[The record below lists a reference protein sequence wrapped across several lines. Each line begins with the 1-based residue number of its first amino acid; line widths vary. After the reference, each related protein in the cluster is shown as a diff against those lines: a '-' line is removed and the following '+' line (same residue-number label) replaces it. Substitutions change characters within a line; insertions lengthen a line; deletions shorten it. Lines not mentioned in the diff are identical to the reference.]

1 MYVSRVS
8 NRCRG
13 FTLVEV
19 MISIAI
25 ALVLILG
32 ISQIFSLAQRTTGAG
47 AQVLSAAE
55 TSRGIQAMF
64 QSDVESIDD
73 TSDAPGIAIISYPEA
88 AFRNRVDL
96 QQDNDG
102 DPTTVND
109 PTNPGQP
116 ISAGAPWQINDRIHR
131 VDVLCFFARGRYARR
146 TGQVPASPTAYDP
159 SCLVSPTTTRE
170 AFIWLGHLA
179 LPDNTAL
186 KSWTGAQPGPP
197 AAGGNLWPAPGEGTL
212 ASNPNNFF
220 ASDWILGRQVILLTP
235 APTSGNWENHLLGFS
250 NGTYDPLV
258 LGNTRGHPEAHST
271 PDVSQLYAS
280 QCDLAD
286 ATIATYTQFMKTQNY
301 LSWWESVS
309 GGISSNPTGTMA
321 TAGSLQQQIRYYGN
335 PFVQKPAAGAA
346 NPMQTLGAAVAQ
358 ASPIF
363 VRGCTQFIVEF
374 AGDFVT
380 QDASGNVGLVNA
392 NGQTTSGGP
401 DGEIDYVV
409 DPNTH
414 AHLIRWYGFPRDT
427 AGTGTTTQFPQ
438 PPLGVVPL
446 GTLLNPSAPT
456 PVEFERT
463 TPPST
468 SVGWTK
474 NGVSTNGLPAVYATP
489 YVCAWDQFTDAA
501 GIPRPKM
508 LRITVG
514 VDDPTGHLNTQQ
526 LFEYIIN
533 LPN

>member
-1 MYVSRVS
+1 MHASPASSRY
-8 NRCRG
+8 RG

-47 AQVLSAAE
+47 SQVLSAAE
-55 TSRGIQAMF
+55 TNRGIQAML

-88 AFRNRVDL
+88 VFRNRVDL
-96 QQDNDG
+96 QQDSDG

-109 PTNPGQP
+109 PTNPGQS
-116 ISAGAPWQINDRIHR
+116 ISAGAPYEINDRIHR

-146 TGQVPASPTAYDP
+146 TGQVSSATPSSYDP
-159 SCLVSPTTTRE
+159 NCLVSPTTTRE

-186 KSWTGAQPGPP
+186 KAWTGAQPGPP
-197 AAGGNLWPAPGEGTL
+197 AAGGNYWPGPGQGTV

-235 APTSGNWENHLLGFS
+235 PPASGNWEHHLVGITNGF
-250 NGTYDPLV
+250 DPLV
-258 LGNTRGHPEAHST
+258 LGSTRGHPEAHST
-271 PDVSQLYAS
+271 PDGIQLYAS
-280 QCDLAD
+280 RYDLAD
-286 ATIATYTQFMKTQNY
+286 ATIATYTQFMKTNSY
-301 LSWWESVS
+301 YAWWESVS
-309 GGISSNPTGTMA
+309 GAISSNPAGTMA

-335 PFVQKPAAGAA
+335 PFVQKPIPGPLAS
-346 NPMQTLGAAVAQ
+346 NPMQTLGAGIAQ

-380 QDASGNVGLVNA
+380 QDPTYGTVTAPS
-392 NGQTTSGGP
+392 P
-401 DGEIDYVV
+401 DGQIDFTI
-409 DPNTH
+409 DPATG

-427 AGTGTTTQFPQ
+427 TGTGVVSVTPKT
-438 PPLGVVPL
+438 LGVVPL
-446 GTLLNPSAPT
+446 GTLLDPTSPNPAP
-456 PVEFERT
+456 VQFERT
-463 TPPST
+463 SPPST
-468 SVGWTK
+468 SVTLTQ
-474 NGVSTNGLPAVYATP
+474 NTNLTNGLPAYYATP
-489 YVCAWDQFTDAA
+489 YVCAWDQFTDAK